1 VAAAHAGWKGAL
13 SGITTSTLALME
25 AQGADRRR
33 VTAVIGP
40 TISRQAYEVGP
51 EFVARFIAADP
62 GNQRYFT
69 SSGRAGH
76 SMFDLPAYLA
86 DRLRTEGVGLV
97 VDLSLC
103 TYADEARFFSF
114 RRATHRVEQDYG
126 RLISAI
132 AVV

>member
-1 VAAAHAGWKGAL
+1 
-13 SGITTSTLALME
+13 ME

-69 SSGRAGH
+69 MSGRAGH